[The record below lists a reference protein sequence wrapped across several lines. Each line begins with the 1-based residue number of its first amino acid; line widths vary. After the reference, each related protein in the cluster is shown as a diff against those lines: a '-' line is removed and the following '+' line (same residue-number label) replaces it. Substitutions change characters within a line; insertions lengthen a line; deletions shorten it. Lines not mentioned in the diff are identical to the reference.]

1 VENFRS
7 VPARRWIRALT
18 AAFLLLALGAGAAGA
33 ASGDLTTTITS
44 QTTTATSPTSTA
56 VPTTTAV
63 ATTTTTTTAQAPA
76 TATTTATVPATT
88 AAPAPQP
95 ATTAAAEPTCPPVG
109 GLAVL
114 RPHRPALTVGP
125 SVRAPAA
132 AGGSLRYPSDGAVV
146 QARVAT
152 GTGCGVS
159 LDGLSLF
166 GGAIQV
172 DSLSIGVRDG
182 SPVPAIG
189 GVRIGG
195 QAVAPPRGSVMP
207 VGTWAIVG
215 ALPVLVCPSMHRQQ
229 GALAVHLLKARAGL
243 PAGTTLLFAFA
254 SSPSGGGA
262 PLAMLCA
269 GVHKRALDRNERLHL
284 PLTITPPL
292 GRHLKYVFPVAA
304 NVGVFDTYGA
314 LRSDVPGGWHHGDD
328 IFAPIGTP
336 LVAVADGTLNRV
348 GWNKTGGWRLWVRD
362 NVGDQF
368 YYAHLSGYTPL
379 ALERGSVRAGDVL
392 GFVGDSGDAIMTPPH
407 LHFEV
412 HPRSLLFLKYDGAVD
427 PTSYL
432 QAWPHLAVQAVPK
445 PVIPRLPRGP
455 ARMEAAKLYRRLLV
469 IRGYRPKHRPAP
481 AAQPV
486 AAAPT
491 VASVESP
498 IAHSAH
504 VGTAS
509 ASRSGW
515 LLGGPLGVLLV
526 LGATAA
532 VYLRR
537 RRSGMPAVAFAEPE
551 MHRPVL
557 PAVAAARRGSTTH
570 ALVRIGI
577 VLLASST
584 AVAAVRA
591 SRTDQGARETA

>member
-1 VENFRS
+1 VENFLS

-33 ASGDLTTTITS
+33 ASGDLTTT
-44 QTTTATSPTSTA
+44 TATTPASTT
-56 VPTTTAV
+56 VPTTTTA
-63 ATTTTTTTAQAPA
+63 ATTTTAPA
-76 TATTTATVPATT
+76 TTASPITTAPPPATTTAPAPRPATT
-88 AAPAPQP
+88 AP
-95 ATTAAAEPTCPPVG
+95 AEPACPPVG

-114 RPHRPALTVGP
+114 RPHRPALTVEPTG
-125 SVRAPAA
+125 RAPAA
-132 AGGSLRYPSDGAVV
+132 AGGSLRFPSDGAVV
-146 QARVAT
+146 RAQVAAAAA
-152 GTGCGVS
+152 CSVS
-159 LDGLSLF
+159 FNSLSLF

-172 DSLSIGVRDG
+172 DSLSIGVQNG
-182 SPVPAIG
+182 SPEPALG
-189 GVRIGG
+189 SVRIGG
-195 QAVAPPRGSVMP
+195 QAIAPQRGSVVP

-215 ALPVLVCPSMHRQQ
+215 AMPVLVCPSMRRQE

-254 SSPSGGGA
+254 ALPSGGGA
-262 PLAMLCA
+262 PLSGLCA
-269 GVHKRALDRNERLHL
+269 GVHKRVLDRNERLHL
-284 PLTITPPL
+284 PLTVTPPL
-292 GRHLKYVFPVAA
+292 GWHLRYVFPVAA

-314 LRSDVPGGWHHGDD
+314 ARSDVPGGWHHGDD
-328 IFAPIGTP
+328 VFVPIGTP
-336 LVAVADGTLNRV
+336 VVAVADGTLNRV

-379 ALERGSVRAGDVL
+379 ALERGTVRAGDVL

-427 PTSYL
+427 PTTYL
-432 QAWPHLAVQAVPK
+432 QAWPHVAVHAVPK

-455 ARMEAAKLYRRLLV
+455 ARAEAARLYRRLLV
-469 IRGYRPKHRPAP
+469 IRGYRPKPRPAP
-481 AAQPV
+481 ASHQV
-486 AAAPT
+486 TAAP
-491 VASVESP
+491 VVSQVKAPVRRS
-498 IAHSAH
+498 
-504 VGTAS
+504 AS
-509 ASRSGW
+509 AGVPSSSSTSGW
-515 LLGGPLGVLLV
+515 LLGGPLGGVLL
-526 LGATAA
+526 LGAAA
-532 VYLRR
+532 AAYVRWR
-537 RRSGMPAVAFAEPE
+537 PARPVLAAAEAE
-551 MHRPVL
+551 SHRPVL

-591 SRTDQGARETA
+591 SRAAQGARETA